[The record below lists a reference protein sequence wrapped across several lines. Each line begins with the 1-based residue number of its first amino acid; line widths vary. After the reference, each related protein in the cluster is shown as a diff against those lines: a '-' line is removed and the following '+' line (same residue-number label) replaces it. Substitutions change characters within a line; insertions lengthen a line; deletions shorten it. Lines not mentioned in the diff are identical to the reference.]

1 MPSKSWNKTQ
11 TQQISESLVLWF
23 QKNARQLPWRLSK
36 DPYAIWI
43 SEIMLQ
49 QTQVATVLDYWRRWM
64 QRFPDVQSLA
74 SASEHEVFEVWQG
87 LGYYSRARNIRKAA
101 NQIVERFQGRVP
113 DNHQDLLSLPGI
125 GPYTAGA
132 VSSIAFGLPEP
143 LLDGNVTRVL
153 CRLLALESDVKRS
166 SSQKELWA
174 HARLLVESAACAQ
187 QSANPCGDLNQALME
202 LGATVCSPQKPKCL
216 ICPIQNH
223 CAACR
228 EADPEKFP
236 VSQKAA
242 PATPLNFQTYV
253 LFNNKDVLMRQAPED
268 SRWNQGLWEFPFREH
283 SSARGNDAQSE
294 PFWSASDPF
303 QFESLHEIQW
313 KFIGKVRHSITRYKL
328 TFHVYFGEAH
338 KSETD
343 SDLETELG
351 EGSIGFQ
358 LNQTK
363 AASLNS
369 RAKRKNTNKAENLK
383 TENQPAWI
391 SWNEIERLPMSSAQ
405 RKIARL
411 ALDELKRT
419 SQN

>member
-1 MPSKSWNKTQ
+1 
-11 TQQISESLVLWF
+11 
-23 QKNARQLPWRLSK
+23 
-36 DPYAIWI
+36 
-43 SEIMLQ
+43 MLQ

-216 ICPIQNH
+216 ICPIQRH

-236 VSQKAA
+236 VSQKAT
-242 PATPLNFQTYV
+242 PATPLDFHTYV

-268 SRWNQGLWEFPFREH
+268 SRWNQGLWEFPFLER
-283 SSARGNDAQSE
+283 SSAENKDSQVE
-294 PFWSASDPF
+294 PFLSFSDPV
-303 QFESLHEIQW
+303 QFESLHKIQW
-313 KFIGKVRHSITRYKL
+313 RFIGKVRHSITRYKL
-328 TFHVYFGEAH
+328 TFHIYFGEAH
-338 KSETD
+338 TTETD
-343 SDLETELG
+343 SVLESELG
-351 EGSIGFQ
+351 EASVGFQ

-363 AASLNS
+363 AANLNS
-369 RAKRKNTNKAENLK
+369 RAKHKNVNKELIPI
-383 TENQPAWI
+383 TETQAAWI
-391 SWNEIERLPMSSAQ
+391 PRDEIEKLPMSSAQ

-419 SQN
+419 SQI

>member
-1 MPSKSWNKTQ
+1 
-11 TQQISESLVLWF
+11 
-23 QKNARQLPWRLSK
+23 
-36 DPYAIWI
+36 
-43 SEIMLQ
+43 MLQ

-74 SASEHEVFEVWQG
+74 LASEHEVFEVWQG

-101 NQIVERFQGRVP
+101 KQIVERFQGRVP
-113 DNHQDLLSLPGI
+113 DNHHDLLSLPGI

-166 SSQKELWA
+166 SSQKELWR
-174 HARLLVESAACAQ
+174 HARLLVESAACGP
-187 QSANPCGDLNQALME
+187 QSDNPCGDLNQALME

-223 CAACR
+223 CTACR

-236 VSQKAA
+236 VSQKA
-242 PATPLNFQTYV
+242 PPPTPLEFHTYV
-253 LFNNKDVLMRQAPED
+253 LFNEKDVLMRQAPQD

-283 SSARGNDAQSE
+283 SSAENNDTQVE
-294 PFWSASDPF
+294 PFWRASDPF

-313 KFIGKVRHSITRYKL
+313 RSIGKVRHSITRYKL

-338 KSETD
+338 KTERASVPGFNEETIKFQSTKSLKGASRSRANPSET
-343 SDLETELG
+343 
-351 EGSIGFQ
+351 
-358 LNQTK
+358 
-363 AASLNS
+363 
-369 RAKRKNTNKAENLK
+369 NTYKESNPK

-391 SWNEIERLPMSSAQ
+391 PWDEIEKLPMSSAQ

-419 SQN
+419 SQI